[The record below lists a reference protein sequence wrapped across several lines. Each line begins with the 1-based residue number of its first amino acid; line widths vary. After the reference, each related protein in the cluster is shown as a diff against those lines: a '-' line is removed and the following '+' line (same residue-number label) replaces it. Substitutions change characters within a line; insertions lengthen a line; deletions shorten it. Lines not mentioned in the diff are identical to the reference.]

1 MHIPGPF
8 GMLRLSLGLAV
19 AVSAMGVTSLTMPP
33 AAALVDRRVSSS
45 DGDYAR
51 ETMTNIVRKI
61 LDSMVA
67 HDPYSLPLATVYK
80 ATENSHPA
88 ALGMM
93 TLWRTVTKAGP
104 PSLLAI
110 DATQGTAFFALD
122 ISEGNDLTESVLR
135 GRVKVVDQEITE
147 LELFINRYRG
157 DHGFSFSAAEL
168 PTNYAELM
176 SPPANRTKASRAT
189 LRELSESLFAESSNF
204 SVTVGN
210 DCQFTEIGWRVVDTG
225 TYGNGS
231 STPLGCAW
239 PSDHPTDAN
248 ARVGLVIDEELG
260 IVVTSGIVP
269 GKVLPYQ
276 NISAFIPD
284 KMTSAQE
291 AQVEYLEA
299 MKAEGTMPLLSPIE
313 ATGDTL
319 EVLQYYND
327 KLQAM
332 QINVYLSGPNM
343 TSPWL

>member
-1 MHIPGPF
+1 
-8 GMLRLSLGLAV
+8 MLRLSLGLVV
-19 AVSAMGVTSLTMPP
+19 ALSATGVVSRNVPP
-33 AAALVDRRVSSS
+33 AGLVDRSSS
-45 DGDYAR
+45 SSSSNCTR
-51 ETMTNIVRKI
+51 ESMTSIASKI

-67 HDPYSLPLATVYK
+67 HDPYSLPLAIVYK

-93 TLWRTVTKAGP
+93 TLWRTVTKAGR

-110 DATQGTAFFALD
+110 DTTQCTAFFALD
-122 ISEGNDLTESVLR
+122 ISEGNDRTESVLR
-135 GRVKVVDQEITE
+135 GRFKVVDQEITE
-147 LELFINRYRG
+147 LELFINRFRG

-168 PTNYAELM
+168 PKNYAELM
-176 SPPANRTKASRAT
+176 SPPANRTKASRET
-189 LRELSESLFAESSNF
+189 LGELSEALFAESSNF
-204 SVTVGN
+204 SVTVS
-210 DCQFTEIGWRVVDTG
+210 DECQFTEIGWKVVDTG

-231 STPLGCAW
+231 STPLGCSW

-260 IVVTSGIVP
+260 FVVTSGIVP

-284 KMTSAQE
+284 KMTAAQE
-291 AQVEYLEA
+291 AQVEYLEV
-299 MKAEGTMPLLSPIE
+299 MKAKGTEPLLSPIE

-327 KLQAM
+327 ELQAM
-332 QINVYLSGPNM
+332 QINVYLNGPNM

>member
-1 MHIPGPF
+1 
-8 GMLRLSLGLAV
+8 MLRLSLGFTVVVSVMSV
-19 AVSAMGVTSLTMPP
+19 AARHMPP
-33 AAALVDRRVSSS
+33 AAAAALVDRSVNSSES
-45 DGDYAR
+45 DCAR
-51 ETMTNIVRKI
+51 ETMTNLVRKI

-67 HDPYSLPLATVYK
+67 HNPCSLPLATVYK

-93 TLWRTVTKAGP
+93 TSWRTITKVGP

-110 DATQGTAFFALD
+110 DTTQGTAFFALD

-135 GRVKVVDQEITE
+135 GRVKVVNQEITE

-168 PTNYAELM
+168 PTNYAVLM
-176 SPPANRTKASRAT
+176 SPPSNRTKASRAT
-189 LRELSESLFAESSNF
+189 LGALSESLFAVSSNF
-204 SVTVGN
+204 TVTLG
-210 DCQFTEIGWRVVDTG
+210 DECQFTEIGWRIVDTG
-225 TYGNGS
+225 TYSNGS
-231 STPLGCAW
+231 STPLGCSW
-239 PSDHPTDAN
+239 PAEHPTDTN

-260 IVVTSGIVP
+260 FVVTSGIVP
-269 GKVLPYQ
+269 GKVFPYQ

-284 KMTSAQE
+284 TLAAAQE
-291 AQVEYLEA
+291 AQVEYFEA
-299 MKAEGTMPLLSPIE
+299 MKAKGTEPLLSPIE

-319 EVLQYYND
+319 EVLQYYD
-327 KLQAM
+327 GQLQAM